1 VRGMRRR
8 LVSAAVALL
17 GLGGCVAAPSGQLTG
32 LALKTSFG
40 PDTRGIQT
48 EVLVP
53 RGSYRLEVECDR
65 GEVIVTV
72 KAATESVREFAADCG
87 ALKSDRFDLAG
98 NKPVEMSLTVETE
111 SSTGEARLIR
121 LS

>member
-1 VRGMRRR
+1 MKRR

-17 GLGGCVAAPSGQLTG
+17 ALSGCVDARSGQPTG
-32 LALKTSFG
+32 LVLKTTFG

-65 GEVIVTV
+65 GEVQVTV
-72 KAATESVREFAADCG
+72 KAATEVVREFAAECG
-87 ALKSDRFDLAG
+87 AAQSDRFDLAG
-98 NKPVEMSLTVETE
+98 NEPREMSLTVETE